1 MKIFFQNHKK
11 LLIIA
16 GILILVVMGYFIY
29 QTSNKS
35 QAATQYVIEKA
46 GKQTLVVSVS
56 GSGQMS
62 AVNSIDLKPP
72 SGSTQAANTVASVNV
87 MQSQQVKSGQLIAT
101 LDQKN
106 AILAVNQARA
116 NLESAQAN
124 YNKLLA
130 GPTTLDLQSFQ
141 NSINSAQ
148 LSLSNAQRNLDNTKI
163 QQATAVSNS
172 LRAYLNSDTSAI
184 PSQSNLSILGT
195 PVISGTYGGTD
206 QGNYTITI
214 YSTGDGLKFTVSGFD
229 PANGG
234 LVNLIS
240 PQALGTKGLYIQ
252 FLSPGNVRAGDSW
265 TVAIPNIQ
273 ANNYL
278 ANYNTYQSALQTQS
292 QTIASAQAQVD
303 SAQAGLQ
310 QAQTSLA
317 QKQQPAAQSDV
328 VSSKAQADNAQTQLQ
343 TAQNNYNNNI
353 ITAPFDG
360 QIAALNI
367 QKGDAV
373 NSATVLATLV
383 TTQKLAQISLN
394 EVDAAKVAVG
404 QAATLTFDALPDLAL
419 TGKVVEI
426 DIIGTVSQGVVSY
439 NAKISLDVQND
450 QIKPGMSVSADVIT
464 SVKQNVIAVPS
475 GAVKTQNSQFYVQLL
490 NSANPA
496 PAAGEQMQ
504 VTSNVAPA
512 AQAVTVGLS
521 NDTMTEITSGI
532 NEGDIVVIQTI
543 TSGSTTSTS
552 NSTTRT
558 TGSST
563 RIPGVGGGGFFLGR

>member
-1 MKIFFQNHKK
+1 
-11 LLIIA
+11 
-16 GILILVVMGYFIY
+16 
-29 QTSNKS
+29 
-35 QAATQYVIEKA
+35 
-46 GKQTLVVSVS
+46 
-56 GSGQMS
+56 
-62 AVNSIDLKPP
+62 
-72 SGSTQAANTVASVNV
+72 
-87 MQSQQVKSGQLIAT
+87 
-101 LDQKN
+101 
-106 AILAVNQARA
+106 
-116 NLESAQAN
+116 
-124 YNKLLA
+124 
-130 GPTTLDLQSFQ
+130 
-141 NSINSAQ
+141 
-148 LSLSNAQRNLDNTKI
+148 
-163 QQATAVSNS
+163 
-172 LRAYLNSDTSAI
+172 
-184 PSQSNLSILGT
+184 LGT

>member
-1 MKIFFQNHKK
+1 MKKFFQNHKK

-35 QAATQYVIEKA
+35 QAATQFVVEKA

-184 PSQSNLSILGT
+184 PSQSNLSSLGT
-195 PVISGTYGGTD
+195 PSISGSYGGTD
-206 QGNYTITI
+206 QGSYTITI
-214 YSTGDGLKFTVSGFD
+214 YNTGDGLKFTVSGFD

-234 LVNLIS
+234 LINSIS

-252 FLSPGNVRAGDSW
+252 FLSPNNVRAGDSW
-265 TVAIPNIQ
+265 TVTIPNTQ
-273 ANNYL
+273 ADNYL
-278 ANYNTYQSALQTQS
+278 ANYNAYQTALQTQS
-292 QTIASAQAQVD
+292 QTIANAQAQVD

-317 QKQQPAAQSDV
+317 QKQQPAAQSDI
-328 VSSKAQADNAQTQLQ
+328 VSSKALVDNAQTQLQ

-353 ITAPFDG
+353 ITAPFDS

-383 TTQKLAQISLN
+383 TTQKLAQVSLN
-394 EVDAAKVAVG
+394 EVDAAKVTVG
-404 QAATLTFDALPDLAL
+404 QAATLTFDALPDLTL
-419 TGKVVEI
+419 TGKVVEV

-450 QIKPGMSVSADVIT
+450 QIKPGMSVSADIIT
-464 SVKQNVIAVPS
+464 NVKENVIAVPS
-475 GAVKTQNSQFYVQLL
+475 SAVKTQNGQSYVQLL

-496 PAAGEQMQ
+496 PAAGEQTQ

-521 NDTMTEITSGI
+521 NDTMTEITSGL
-532 NEGDIVVIQTI
+532 NEGDVIVIQTI
-543 TSGSTTSTS
+543 TSASTTSTS
-552 NSTTRT
+552 NSTSRT
-558 TGSST
+558 TGSNA
-563 RIPGVGGGGFFLGR
+563 RIPAVGGGGFFLGR